1 MHNLGDKMNFKPL
14 NRYIQI
20 EVEPVKPPQTET
32 GILLPNDFKVQEARH
47 ACVKVISWDSEVRF
61 ADCLKKNTWLMVDKS
76 MIEEVNVRGNTIN
89 LVLDNYVLGL
99 FTS

>member
-1 MHNLGDKMNFKPL
+1 MNFKPL
-14 NRYIQI
+14 NRYIEI
-20 EVEPVKPPQTET
+20 EVETAKQPQTAS
-32 GILLPNDFKVQEARH
+32 GILLPDDFKVEESRH
-47 ACVKVISWDSEVRF
+47 ACVKVKSWDSEVRF
-61 ADCLKKNTWLMVDKS
+61 ADSLADNSWLIVDKS

>member
-1 MHNLGDKMNFKPL
+1 MHNLGDKVNFKPL
-14 NRYIQI
+14 NRYIEI
-20 EVEPVKPPQTET
+20 EIQPISQPQTNS
-32 GILLPNDFKVQEARH
+32 GILLPDDFKVDQH
-47 ACVKVISWDSEVRF
+47 
-61 ADCLKKNTWLMVDKS
+61 TWLVVDKS

>member
-1 MHNLGDKMNFKPL
+1 MFKPI

-20 EVEPVKPPQTET
+20 EVEPTKQPQTET
-32 GILLPNDFKVQEARH
+32 GILLPNDFKVQESRH
-47 ACVKVISWDSEVRF
+47 ACVKVVSWDNDAKF
-61 ADCLKKNTWLMVDKS
+61 ADFLNEGDWLIVDKS

-99 FTS
+99 FST

>member
-1 MHNLGDKMNFKPL
+1 MNFKPL
-14 NRYIQI
+14 NRYIEI
-20 EVEPVKPPQTET
+20 EVQAKTPPQTSS
-32 GILLPNDFKVQEARH
+32 GILLPDDFKVEEARH
-47 ACVKVISWDSEVRF
+47 ACVKVKSWDSEVRF
-61 ADCLKKNTWLMVDKS
+61 ADSLNENSWLLVDKS

>member
-1 MHNLGDKMNFKPL
+1 MNFKPL
-14 NRYIQI
+14 NRYIEI
-20 EVEPVKPPQTET
+20 EVQPKKQPQTDT
-32 GILLPNDFKVQEARH
+32 GILLPDDFKIEEARY
-47 ACVKVISWDSEVRF
+47 ACVKVKSWDSQVRF
-61 ADCLKKNTWLMVDKS
+61 ADSLDQYTWLVVDKS

>member
-1 MHNLGDKMNFKPL
+1 MSFKPL
-14 NRYIQI
+14 NTYIEI
-20 EVEPVKPPQTET
+20 EVQPKRQPQTDS
-32 GILLPNDFKVQEARH
+32 GILLPDDFKVDEARH
-47 ACVKVISWDSEVRF
+47 ACVKVKAWDSEVRF
-61 ADCLKKNTWLMVDKS
+61 ADSLDRHTWLVVDKS

>member
-1 MHNLGDKMNFKPL
+1 MNFKPL

-20 EVEPVKPPQTET
+20 EVEPKKPPQTET
-32 GILLPNDFKVQEARH
+32 GILLPNDYKFEEAKH
-47 ACVKVISWDSEVRF
+47 ACVKVKSWDSTVRF
-61 ADCLKKNTWLMVDKS
+61 ADSLNEDSWVIVEKS

-99 FTS
+99 FT

>member
-1 MHNLGDKMNFKPL
+1 MSFTPV

-20 EVEPVKPPQTET
+20 QVQPNKQPQTDS
-32 GILLPNDFKVQEARH
+32 GILLPSDFKAEEARH
-47 ACVKVISWDSEVRF
+47 ACVQVVAWDKEVRF
-61 ADCLKKNTWLMVDKS
+61 AEKLNEGDWLIVDKS
-76 MIEEVNVRGNTIN
+76 MVEEVNVRGNTIN